1 MLFSILKL
9 DESRVIIW
17 KSSSGRVRY
26 QPRLLTNKDV
36 KQIHT
41 GAWIPQP
48 PRPIGMFVI
57 EEEEDPK
64 LYRSKTHAAFLSTLK
79 DRKIRN
85 NDYKKD

>member
-26 QPRLLTNKDV
+26 QPRLLTNKNV
-36 KQIHT
+36 TQIHT

-48 PRPIGMFVI
+48 PRQIGVFVI
-57 EEEEDPK
+57 EEEDPK
-64 LYRSKTHAAFLSTLK
+64 LYRSKIYAALLSTLK

>member
-26 QPRLLTNKDV
+26 QPRLLTNKNV

-41 GAWIPQP
+41 GAWVSQP
-48 PRPIGMFVI
+48 PRPIGVFAI
-57 EEEEDPK
+57 EEEDPK
-64 LYRSKTHAAFLSTLK
+64 LYRSKIYAALLSTLK

>member
-26 QPRLLTNKDV
+26 QPRLLTNKNV
-36 KQIHT
+36 QIHT
-41 GAWIPQP
+41 GAWVPQP
-48 PRPIGMFVI
+48 PRPIGVI
-57 EEEEDPK
+57 VIEEEDPK
-64 LYRSKTHAAFLSTLK
+64 LYRSKIYAALLSTLK

>member
-26 QPRLLTNKDV
+26 QPRLLTNKNV
-36 KQIHT
+36 MQIHT

-48 PRPIGMFVI
+48 PRQMGVFVI
-57 EEEEDPK
+57 EEEDPK
-64 LYRSKTHAAFLSTLK
+64 LYRSKIYAALLSTLK

>member
-26 QPRLLTNKDV
+26 QPRLLTNKNV
-36 KQIHT
+36 KIHT
-41 GAWIPQP
+41 GAWVPQQ
-48 PRPIGMFVI
+48 ISMFAM
-57 EEEEDPK
+57 EEEDPK

>member
-1 MLFSILKL
+1 MLFSIVKL

-26 QPRLLTNKDV
+26 QPRLLTNKNV

-48 PRPIGMFVI
+48 IGVFVI
-57 EEEEDPK
+57 EEEDPK
-64 LYRSKTHAAFLSTLK
+64 LYRSKIYAAFLSTLK

>member
-26 QPRLLTNKDV
+26 QPRLLTNKNV

-41 GAWIPQP
+41 GAWVSQP
-48 PRPIGMFVI
+48 PRQIGVFAI
-57 EEEEDPK
+57 EEEDPK
-64 LYRSKTHAAFLSTLK
+64 LYRSKIYAALLSTLK

>member
-26 QPRLLTNKDV
+26 QPRLLTNKNV
-36 KQIHT
+36 KKIHT
-41 GAWIPQP
+41 GAWVQQP
-48 PRPIGMFVI
+48 ISMFVI
-57 EEEEDPK
+57 EEEDPK
-64 LYRSKTHAAFLSTLK
+64 LYRSKIYAALLSTLK

>member
-26 QPRLLTNKDV
+26 QPRLLTNKNV

-41 GAWIPQP
+41 GAWVPQP
-48 PRPIGMFVI
+48 ISMFVI
-57 EEEEDPK
+57 EEDPK
-64 LYRSKTHAAFLSTLK
+64 LYRSKIYAALLSTLK

>member
-1 MLFSILKL
+1 MLFSTLKL

-26 QPRLLTNKDV
+26 QPRLLTNKNV
-36 KQIHT
+36 TQIHT

-48 PRPIGMFVI
+48 ISMFVI
-57 EEEEDPK
+57 EEDPK
-64 LYRSKTHAAFLSTLK
+64 LYRSKIYAALLSTLK

>member
-26 QPRLLTNKDV
+26 QPRLLTNKNV
-36 KQIHT
+36 TQIHT
-41 GAWIPQP
+41 GAWVPQP
-48 PRPIGMFVI
+48 ISMFAF
-57 EEEEDPK
+57 EEEDPK
-64 LYRSKTHAAFLSTLK
+64 LYRSKTHAAFISTLK

>member
-26 QPRLLTNKDV
+26 QPRLLTNKNV
-36 KQIHT
+36 TQIHT

-48 PRPIGMFVI
+48 ISMFAF

-64 LYRSKTHAAFLSTLK
+64 LYRSKTHAALLSTLK

>member
-26 QPRLLTNKDV
+26 HPRLLTNKNV
-36 KQIHT
+36 TQIHT
-41 GAWIPQP
+41 GAWVPQP
-48 PRPIGMFVI
+48 ISMFVI
-57 EEEEDPK
+57 EEDPK
-64 LYRSKTHAAFLSTLK
+64 LYRSKIYAALLSTLK

>member
-26 QPRLLTNKDV
+26 QPRLLTNKNV
-36 KQIHT
+36 QIHT
-41 GAWIPQP
+41 GAWVPQP
-48 PRPIGMFVI
+48 ISMFAM
-57 EEEEDPK
+57 EEEDPK
-64 LYRSKTHAAFLSTLK
+64 LYRSKIYAALLSTLK

>member
-1 MLFSILKL
+1 MLFFILKL

-26 QPRLLTNKDV
+26 QPRLLTNKNV

-48 PRPIGMFVI
+48 ISMFVI
-57 EEEEDPK
+57 EEDPK
-64 LYRSKTHAAFLSTLK
+64 LYRSKIYAALLSTLK

>member
-26 QPRLLTNKDV
+26 QPRLLTNKNV

-48 PRPIGMFVI
+48 ISMFVI
-57 EEEEDPK
+57 EEDPK
-64 LYRSKTHAAFLSTLK
+64 LYRSKIYAALLSTLK

>member
-26 QPRLLTNKDV
+26 QPRLLTNKNV

-41 GAWIPQP
+41 GAWVPQP
-48 PRPIGMFVI
+48 PRQIGVFAI
-57 EEEEDPK
+57 EEEDPK
-64 LYRSKTHAAFLSTLK
+64 LYRSKIYAALLSTLK

>member
-36 KQIHT
+36 KQTHT
-41 GAWIPQP
+41 VAWIPRP
-48 PRPIGMFVI
+48 PRPIGVFVI
-57 EEEEDPK
+57 KEEDPK
-64 LYRSKTHAAFLSTLK
+64 LYRSKIYAALLSTLK

>member
-26 QPRLLTNKDV
+26 QPRLLTNKNV
-36 KQIHT
+36 TQIHT
-41 GAWIPQP
+41 GAWVPQP
-48 PRPIGMFVI
+48 PRQIGVFVI
-57 EEEEDPK
+57 EEEDPK

>member
-26 QPRLLTNKDV
+26 QPRLLTNKNV
-36 KQIHT
+36 KIHT
-41 GAWIPQP
+41 GAWVPQP
-48 PRPIGMFVI
+48 ISMFAM

-64 LYRSKTHAAFLSTLK
+64 LYRSKIYAALLSTLK

>member
-26 QPRLLTNKDV
+26 QPRLLTNKNV
-36 KQIHT
+36 QIHT
-41 GAWIPQP
+41 GAWVPQL
-48 PRPIGMFVI
+48 ISMFAT
-57 EEEEDPK
+57 EEEDPK
-64 LYRSKTHAAFLSTLK
+64 LYRSKIYAALLSTLK

>member
-26 QPRLLTNKDV
+26 QPRLLTNKNV
-36 KQIHT
+36 TQIHT

-48 PRPIGMFVI
+48 ISMFAF
-57 EEEEDPK
+57 EEEDPK
-64 LYRSKTHAAFLSTLK
+64 LYRSKIYAALLSTLK

-85 NDYKKD
+85 NDYKTD

>member
-1 MLFSILKL
+1 MLFFILKL

-26 QPRLLTNKDV
+26 QPRLLTNKNV
-36 KQIHT
+36 QIHT
-41 GAWIPQP
+41 GAWVPQP
-48 PRPIGMFVI
+48 ISMFAF
-57 EEEEDPK
+57 EEEDPK

-85 NDYKKD
+85 NDYKKY

>member
-26 QPRLLTNKDV
+26 QPRLLTNKNV
-36 KQIHT
+36 TQIHT
-41 GAWIPQP
+41 GAWVPQP
-48 PRPIGMFVI
+48 PRQIGVFVI
-57 EEEEDPK
+57 EEEDPK
-64 LYRSKTHAAFLSTLK
+64 LYRSKIYAALLSTLK